1 MTASGDFVIL
11 SKSNSGYTLKRD
23 TNSTRSQI
31 SFASECL
38 TLESRV
44 STPHE
49 SRLHISAG
57 GSSTPPRL
65 FYYRSMPPVELSEG
79 RSCLTPRINSQGVS
93 NCYVFKS
100 RLQEYAQKA
109 GLTTPIY
116 HTIKE
121 GPSHQPL
128 FRSSVVLND
137 ESYHS
142 LTGFLNRKAAEQS
155 AAEIALIEI
164 AKSGATD
171 KSVSHPVHE
180 TGLCKNLLQE
190 YAQKMNYAIPSYICT
205 KDEKKGRESPFS
217 CTVDIGGIKYIGTS
231 AKTKKEAEL
240 KAAKTALLAIQMSAP
255 ESNWKSDPVDTESVY
270 TVVPTKRK
278 EPERAVV
285 ETEDKVNTKKRKK
298 GKFLKQRRKKKVRT
312 PGGEGGVKT
321 DDPCTN
327 EVKDMKEN
335 GESVLVVNEVK
346 DLKSN
351 GESELVPNEVKDLKS
366 NGESALIP
374 YGNQGAADECWF
386 GF

>member
-1 MTASGDFVIL
+1 MY
-11 SKSNSGYTLKRD
+11 N
-23 TNSTRSQI
+23 
-31 SFASECL
+31 
-38 TLESRV
+38 LESITYNH
-44 STPHE
+44 SH
-49 SRLHISAG
+49 SRLLRIKQGRKIHMDSRLLNDFPQSRLETLHLCKE
-57 GSSTPPRL
+57 GSSPSPTPP
-65 FYYRSMPPVELSEG
+65 
-79 RSCLTPRINSQGVS
+79 TPQGVS
-93 NCYVFKS
+93 NCFVFKS

-137 ESYHS
+137 ETYHS
-142 LTGFLNRKAAEQS
+142 LPGFLNRKAAEQS

-190 YAQKMNYAIPSYICT
+190 YAQKMNYAIPSYVCT
-205 KDEKKGRESPFS
+205 KAEKKGRESPFS

-240 KAAKTALLAIQMSAP
+240 KAAKTALLAIKMSGD
-255 ESNWKSDPVDTESVY
+255 EYDDVVDTDTVY

-278 EPERAVV
+278 EPEREVIEMEGNV
-285 ETEDKVNTKKRKK
+285 KMKKRKK
-298 GKFLKQRRKKKVRT
+298 GKFVKQRRKKRVRT
-312 PGGEGGVKT
+312 PAGG
-321 DDPCTN
+321 DDVM
-327 EVKDMKEN
+327 ESN
-335 GESVLVVNEVK
+335 GESGLVVSEVK

-351 GESELVPNEVKDLKS
+351 EESVEVDGDL
-366 NGESALIP
+366 
-374 YGNQGAADECWF
+374 CCVF
-386 GF
+386 

>member
-1 MTASGDFVIL
+1 MVKPLD
-11 SKSNSGYTLKRD
+11 LKKYMD
-23 TNSTRSQI
+23 EQLQS
-31 SFASECL
+31 
-38 TLESRV
+38 
-44 STPHE
+44 
-49 SRLHISAG
+49 
-57 GSSTPPRL
+57 
-65 FYYRSMPPVELSEG
+65 
-79 RSCLTPRINSQGVS
+79 VS

-137 ESYHS
+137 ESYYS

-155 AAEIALIEI
+155 AAEVALIEI

-205 KDEKKGRESPFS
+205 KDEKKGRESPFY
-217 CTVDIGGIKYIGTS
+217 CTVDIGGIKYIGTA

-240 KAAKTALLAIQMSAP
+240 KAAKIALLAIKMSGP
-255 ESNWKSDPVDTESVY
+255 ESNWQSDPVDTDTDTTLY

-278 EPERAVV
+278 EPEQVVV
-285 ETEDKVNTKKRKK
+285 ETEGKVKMKKRKK
-298 GKFLKQRRKKKVRT
+298 SKFVRQRRKKKART
-312 PGGEGGVKT
+312 PGGDDDDGLVKT
-321 DDPCTN
+321 DGDPCSKN
-327 EVKDMKEN
+327 EVKVKDLDSN
-335 GESVLVVNEVK
+335 GESVLVVNEQVKELKANGESVFVGNEQVK
-346 DLKSN
+346 DLQSN
-351 GESELVPNEVKDLKS
+351 GENVLVACDDMS
-366 NGESALIP
+366 
-374 YGNQGAADECWF
+374 
-386 GF
+386 